1 AVYSLSGFTA
11 AFLAPRAPAGAAASL
26 YLMCSLPADTWIR
39 LLVWMGIGLII
50 YFFYGRANA
59 ARVRAEKEQAQLTR

>member
-1 AVYSLSGFTA
+1 VV
-11 AFLAPRAPAGAAASL
+11 APAGAAASL

-39 LLVWMGIGLII
+39 LVVWMGLGLII

-59 ARVRAEKEQAQLTR
+59 ARVRAEKKESAIR